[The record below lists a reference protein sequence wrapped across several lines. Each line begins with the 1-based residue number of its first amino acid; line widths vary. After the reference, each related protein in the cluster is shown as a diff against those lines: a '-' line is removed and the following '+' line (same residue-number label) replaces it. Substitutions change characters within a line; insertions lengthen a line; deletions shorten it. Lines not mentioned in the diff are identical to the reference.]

1 MLREQ
6 GGGRCGRSP
15 VNKGRGRGEAF
26 REVAEAGEGSTC
38 VVRRRSQA
46 SGDVKSWGQSL
57 KTWWPQ
63 LLVDRRLR
71 LAAIAPE

>member
-6 GGGRCGRSP
+6 GGGRCGHSP

-26 REVAEAGEGSTC
+26 REVAEAGEGSTG

-46 SGDVKSWGQSL
+46 SGDRKSWGQSL
-57 KTWWPQ
+57 KTWRPQ
-63 LLVDRRLR
+63 LLVDSSLR